1 MRRDSVED
9 QQRLRAQI
17 LEAAAE
23 IFRRDGLH
31 SLTMRAVASAVG
43 VSAMAL
49 YRYFADKSELVHGLW
64 DTVMKDVQQE
74 VSRAV
79 AAQPT
84 ALGKLRASTESAIDY
99 WESHPDHFRLVF
111 MAEQTLG
118 PRRSPGVTDLPSYSL
133 VIELSRKLIEEL
145 ADELGGDRSRVLV
158 ARDLRLVMIVG
169 YLHARLINHRY
180 PWNDLDA
187 LRSQVVD
194 SVVESVVSC
203 LRAQP

>member
-118 PRRSPGVTDLPSYSL
+118 PRRSPGVTDLPSYNL

>member
-118 PRRSPGVTDLPSYSL
+118 PRRSPGVTDLPSYNL

-145 ADELGGDRSRVLV
+145 ADDLGGDRSRVLV